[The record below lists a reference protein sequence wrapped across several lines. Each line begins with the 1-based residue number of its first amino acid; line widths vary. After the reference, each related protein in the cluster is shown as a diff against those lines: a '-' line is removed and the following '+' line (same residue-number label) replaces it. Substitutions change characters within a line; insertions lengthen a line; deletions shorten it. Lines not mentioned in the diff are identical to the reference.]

1 MIKKTTS
8 LIAIFFSVGVFGQF
22 PPTLYTQDY
31 FGLQLKV
38 TRQMDAE
45 LRVMANHSDNY
56 FTRKNASPI
65 ETELLLRITTIQK
78 EYARLSLE
86 VGAGFVL

>member
-8 LIAIFFSVGVFGQF
+8 LIAIFFTVGLFGQLS
-22 PPTLYTQDY
+22 PTLYTQDY

-45 LRVMANHSDNY
+45 LRVMANHSNNY
-56 FTRKNASPI
+56 FTKKMQ
-65 ETELLLRITTIQK
+65 LQLRQNF
-78 EYARLSLE
+78 Y
-86 VGAGFVL
+86 